1 MLLAALPCGKH
12 VIIEDVFTN
21 SGGVGGHFCAASGF
35 RPGRGHDSPC
45 FHRMRL
51 FTKVLLPSVTEEWLP
66 SSGAQDGEGNGLAR
80 ILVPRNLR
88 ISMLPYPVR
97 GKQKSYSLLRGEA
110 GDGPPL
116 AVCRYTS
123 QLSTPFTRLNSW
135 RSNLS

>member
-1 MLLAALPCGKH
+1 MVDVPVQSPTIKESRQALLS
-12 VIIEDVFTN
+12 
-21 SGGVGGHFCAASGF
+21 SGAASCG
-35 RPGRGHDSPC
+35 RPSCYPSPDSSRAVREDQSQTTICRGYLSEADTHL
-45 FHRMRL
+45 RL

-66 SSGAQDGEGNGLAR
+66 TSGAQDGEGNGLAR

-123 QLSTPFTRLNSW
+123 
-135 RSNLS
+135 

>member
-1 MLLAALPCGKH
+1 MKNESRTPLEFVG
-12 VIIEDVFTN
+12 N
-21 SGGVGGHFCAASGF
+21 SAPPSSF

-51 FTKVLLPSVTEEWLP
+51 FTKVLLPSVTEEWLR
-66 SSGAQDGEGNGLAR
+66 SSGAQDGEGNGLAKNSCAQKSKA
-80 ILVPRNLR
+80 LHAPLPRQ
-88 ISMLPYPVR
+88 

-123 QLSTPFTRLNSW
+123 
-135 RSNLS
+135 

>member
-21 SGGVGGHFCAASGF
+21 SVGVGGHFCAAF
-35 RPGRGHDSPC
+35 RLGLAAGTILPASI
-45 FHRMRL
+45 RMRL

-66 SSGAQDGEGNGLAR
+66 TSGAQDGEGNGLAR
-80 ILVPRNLR
+80 ILVPRDLR

-123 QLSTPFTRLNSW
+123 
-135 RSNLS
+135 